1 MAQDALH
8 PANIIGE
15 CWTPEAG
22 IPTHAS
28 PYLDDTASPGINID
42 CCAATAD

>member
-8 PANIIGE
+8 PVNIIGE
-15 CWTPEAG
+15 CWTPEAE

-28 PYLDDTASPGINID
+28 PYLDDTASRGINISR
-42 CCAATAD
+42 CAATAN